1 MIDSTQPQ
9 NPSDPSATDLEVRMS
24 NGVSTGAGDVP
35 PPATLLQMMT
45 GYWVSQA
52 LYVVAKLGVADLLAD
67 GQSSVEDL
75 ATATQTDAPSLR
87 RVLRALAS
95 VGVFTEASPGTYAL
109 TPLAAL
115 LQTGTPDSMRALA
128 IMYAEEQYRAW
139 GDALHSVRTGEN
151 AFERQFGTG
160 YFAYLA
166 QNPESDRVFNEA
178 MTGYTTQLVGAV
190 VDTYDFSPFKTI
202 VDVGGSYGTLLVA
215 ILRNNLAA
223 QGILFDQPHVV
234 AAAEAQ
240 LAAAEMAER
249 CTTVGGDF
257 FVEIPSGGDV
267 YLLAQ
272 ILHDWDDEHS
282 VDILRQCRRAM
293 PAHGKL
299 LVIELVL
306 PSGEEPFFGKWLDVH
321 MLVLLGARERTA
333 AEYEA
338 LFHMAGFKL
347 ARVVATPAGPSI
359 VEAVPI

>member
-1 MIDSTQPQ
+1 
-9 NPSDPSATDLEVRMS
+9 MS
-24 NGVSTGAGDVP
+24 EDGPTGAGAVP

-52 LYVVAKLGVADLLAD
+52 LYVAAKLGVADLLAD
-67 GQSSVEDL
+67 GPRPVEEL
-75 ATATQTDAPSLR
+75 AAATQTDARSLR

-95 VGVFTEASPGTYAL
+95 VGVFTEASPGAVAL

-115 LQTGTPDSMRALA
+115 LRTGTPDSMRALA

-139 GDALHSVRTGEN
+139 GDILHSVQTGET
-151 AFERQFGTG
+151 AFEQQFGAS

-166 QNPESDRVFNEA
+166 QHPAADRVFNEA
-178 MTGYTTQLVGAV
+178 MTGWTMQLVGAV
-190 VDTYDFSPFKTI
+190 VDAYDFSPFKTV
-202 VDVGGSYGTLLVA
+202 VDVGGSYGTLLAA
-215 ILRNNLAA
+215 ILRSNPAA
-223 QGILFDQPHVV
+223 RGILFDQPHVV
-234 AAAEAQ
+234 AAAGEQ
-240 LAAAEMAER
+240 LGVAGVAER

-257 FVEIPSGGDV
+257 FVEVPAGGDA

-272 ILHDWDDEHS
+272 ILHDWDDERS
-282 VDILRQCRRAM
+282 VAILRQCRRAM

-306 PSGEEPFFGKWLDVH
+306 PPGEEPFFGKWLDLH

-338 LFHMAGFKL
+338 LFQAAGFEL
-347 ARVVATPAGPSI
+347 ARVVATPAGPSV
-359 VEAVPI
+359 VEAVPV